1 MKKLSYSETKISI
14 SIWYVVK
21 TSRLTHIRSCTKA
34 IFPRDDAKC
43 SGDLASLG
51 LTDELT
57 SSELQCAKTS
67 ANVLMSDLK
76 NQNRRIY

>member
-1 MKKLSYSETKISI
+1 MVYSKISQ
-14 SIWYVVK
+14 
-21 TSRLTHIRSCTKA
+21 LTHIRSCTKA
-34 IFPRDDAKC
+34 RFPRDDAKC

-67 ANVLMSDLK
+67 ATVLMSDLNIK
-76 NQNRRIY
+76 IGEFLKEIP